1 MSLIE
6 VIREMERQI
15 LSDQEPE
22 REEADHGG
30 KGEEPGGADQ
40 GVP

>member
-15 LSDQEPE
+15 LDSQDSE
-22 REEADHGG
+22 REEEGHGG